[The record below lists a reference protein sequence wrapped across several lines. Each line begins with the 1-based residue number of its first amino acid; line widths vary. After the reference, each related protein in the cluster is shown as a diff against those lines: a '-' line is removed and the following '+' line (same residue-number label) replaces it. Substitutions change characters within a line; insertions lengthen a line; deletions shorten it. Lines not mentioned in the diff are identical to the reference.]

1 MPTVRELA
9 DALAGAL
16 PGGVQVVGNDGAAIH
31 ALAPIDAAGPGTV
44 THLSSPAY
52 RRHLPTTGASAVLLR
67 VPDAAA
73 CPATALVVADPYL
86 AFAIVSRLFDDAPR
100 LEAGVHPSAQ
110 VHASARIHATAAVGP
125 CAVVAAEAEV
135 AAGVQIGA
143 GAFIGER
150 ARVGEGSVLHP
161 NATLYHGV
169 RLGQRCIVHSGAVI
183 GADGF
188 GFTPGAFGRQEAIA
202 QVGSVVLGDDVS
214 VGAGTTIDR
223 GTMADTVIRDGV
235 KIDNQVQI
243 GHNCDI
249 GEHTLICGCVGIVGS
264 TKVGRHCILAGG
276 AGIGGDGPVTLCDG
290 VVVGVVTT
298 VRRSITKPGVYQGG
312 VLHDDAGRWKRNALR
327 FGRLDELA
335 KRVARLESLALGG
348 GAVAGQD
355 GKADEGAG
363 DSAA

>member
-16 PGGVQVVGNDGAAIH
+16 PGGVEVVGDDGAAIH

-52 RRHLPTTGASAVLLR
+52 RRHLPKTQASAVLLR
-67 VPDAAA
+67 AADAED

-135 AAGVQIGA
+135 SAGAEIGA

-202 QVGSVVLGDDVS
+202 QVGGVVLGDDVS

-335 KRVARLESLALGG
+335 KRVARLESIAQGG